1 MNSTDLELQHDNR
14 NPSYFVAGMLLGSL
28 LGALIGALVMLLLAP
43 QSGIKTRKQIQRKG
57 RNLRLKTTD
66 AVGDTAD
73 QVRDTA
79 HDITSGIHDQ
89 AEALQQRG
97 VDMVDHQK
105 ERWSPVLEAGKVA
118 VNGS

>member
-1 MNSTDLELQHDNR
+1 MTSTNSELQYDNR
-14 NPSYFVAGMLLGSL
+14 NPGYFVAGMLLGSL
-28 LGALIGALVMLLLAP
+28 IGALIGALVMLLLAP
-43 QSGIKTRKQIQRKG
+43 QSGVKTRKQIQRTG

-66 AVGDTAD
+66 AVGDTVD

>member
-1 MNSTDLELQHDNR
+1 MTSTNSELQYDNR
-14 NPSYFVAGMLLGSL
+14 NPGYFVAGILLGSL

-43 QSGIKTRKQIQRKG
+43 QSGIKTRKQIQRRG
-57 RNLRLKTTD
+57 RDMRLKTTD
-66 AVGDTAD
+66 AVDDTVD
-73 QVRDTA
+73 QVRGKA

>member
-1 MNSTDLELQHDNR
+1 MNSTDSELQYDNR
-14 NPSYFVAGMLLGSL
+14 NPGYFAAGMLLGSL
-28 LGALIGALVMLLLAP
+28 LGGLVGALVMLLLAP
-43 QSGIKTRKQIQRKG
+43 QSGVKTRKQIQRRG
-57 RNLRLKTTD
+57 RDMRLKTTD
-66 AVGDTAD
+66 AVDDTVD
-73 QVRDTA
+73 QVRGKA

-105 ERWSPVLEAGKVA
+105 ERWSPVLEAGKAA

>member
-43 QSGIKTRKQIQRKG
+43 QSGVKTRKQIRRKS
-57 RNLRLKTTD
+57 RDMRLKTTD
-66 AVGDTAD
+66 AVDDTVG
-73 QVRDTA
+73 QVRDKA

-97 VDMVDHQK
+97 VDIVDHQK
-105 ERWSPVLEAGKVA
+105 GRWSPVFEAGKTA

>member
-1 MNSTDLELQHDNR
+1 MNSTDSELEYDNR
-14 NPSYFVAGMLLGSL
+14 NPGYFVAGMLLGSL

-43 QSGIKTRKQIQRKG
+43 QSGVRTRKQIQRKG
-57 RNLRLKTTD
+57 RDMRLKTTD
-66 AVGDTAD
+66 AVDDTVG
-73 QVRDTA
+73 QVRDKA

-97 VDMVDHQK
+97 VDAVDHQK
-105 ERWSPVLEAGKVA
+105 ERWTPVFEAGKAA

>member
-1 MNSTDLELQHDNR
+1 MNGTDLELQYDNR
-14 NPSYFVAGMLLGSL
+14 NPGYFVAGMLLGSL
-28 LGALIGALVMLLLAP
+28 IGALIGALVMLLLAP
-43 QSGIKTRKQIQRKG
+43 QSGVRTRQQIQRKS
-57 RNLRLKTTD
+57 RDIRLKTTA
-66 AVGDTAD
+66 AVDDTVHQA
-73 QVRDTA
+73 RGKA

-105 ERWSPVLEAGKVA
+105 ERWSPVLEAGKAA

>member
-1 MNSTDLELQHDNR
+1 MNSNELERQYDNH
-14 NPSYFVAGMLLGSL
+14 NPVTFVAGMLLGSL

-43 QSGIKTRKQIQRKG
+43 QTGLKTRKQIQRKG
-57 RNLRLKTTD
+57 RDMRRKTTD
-66 AVGDTAD
+66 AVDDTVE
-73 QVRDTA
+73 QVRDKA

-89 AEALQQRG
+89 ADALQQRG

-105 ERWSPVLEAGKVA
+105 ERWSPVLEAGKTA